1 MFVLDT
7 EPKKKT
13 KNDCWKRDFFDKVQN
28 IEEAKY
34 SIHAEISTLKK
45 YNLILRNIQI
55 ERELCKYSSLGV
67 KNIKLLNFNVICDF
81 MIFYQRWQQRISHG

>member
-1 MFVLDT
+1 MLSSKYKLVIKLIFDYVLDA
-7 EPKKKT
+7 EPDKKV

-55 ERELCKYSSLGV
+55 ERELCKYSYSSLVV
-67 KNIKLLNFNVICDF
+67 KHIK
-81 MIFYQRWQQRISHG
+81 